1 MIDSKKQKN
10 KSSIENPP
18 VDEAHRGKRAKLPE
32 IPQPDKNNIAVGR
45 LLEVLSENKRAMMD
59 TEYRVRKHCAWFKP
73 LAAKKEIV
81 ERH

>member
-10 KSSIENPP
+10 KSSLENPP
-18 VDEAHRGKRAKLPE
+18 VNEAHRGKRAKLPE
-32 IPQPDKNNIAVGR
+32 IPQTDKNNVAVGR

-73 LAAKKEIV
+73 LAVMKEIV

>member
-18 VDEAHRGKRAKLPE
+18 VNEAQRGKRSKLPE
-32 IPQPDKNNIAVGR
+32 IPQTDKNNVAVGR

-73 LAAKKEIV
+73 LVAIKEIV